1 MVGYSEWEGGPPSLA
16 LPCLHSP
23 LTLSGTLPFP
33 GPRPASCL
41 WKELCPAL
49 LHKMPPGGSTKS
61 GLLPQLEGSVSSLN
75 LEGSFSGLKVPG
87 GWKCQFT

>member
-1 MVGYSEWEGGPPSLA
+1 MVGYSEWEGGPLSLA

-41 WKELCPAL
+41 WKELN
-49 LHKMPPGGSTKS
+49 SNS
-61 GLLPQLEGSVSSLN
+61 
-75 LEGSFSGLKVPG
+75 
-87 GWKCQFT
+87 